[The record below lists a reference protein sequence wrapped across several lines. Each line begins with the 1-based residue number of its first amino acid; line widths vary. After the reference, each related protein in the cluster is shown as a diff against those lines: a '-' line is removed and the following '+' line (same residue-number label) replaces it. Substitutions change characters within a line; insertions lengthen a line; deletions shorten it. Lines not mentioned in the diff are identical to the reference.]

1 MIKPKSSLQA
11 FVLLFVYCFIV
22 FMLVS
27 IIGVFLGAA
36 INYLKTDLWVLEWQE
51 IKGLVKGALI
61 YTVFATLGIWA
72 LSRIKARKERK
83 VAEKNSNV

>member
-27 IIGVFLGAA
+27 IVGVFLGAV
-36 INYLKTDLWVLEWQE
+36 INYVKIEIWILEWQE
-51 IKGLVKGALI
+51 ITGLVKGALI
-61 YTVFATLGIWA
+61 YTVFATIGIWA
-72 LSRIKARKERK
+72 LSRIKARKEGK
-83 VAEKNSNV
+83 AAEKKE